1 MENLKVLNVDVNTTY
16 GKVDLDLSDVI
27 FELDL
32 SNTYV
37 ERVGFNFNNLTITEN
52 MAPQLERKLV
62 DLLNEYL
69 DTNYDINFDDRYEI
83 EGELYDFLWN
93 RRNVD
98 VYEIEELAEKLLE
111 DEIKNE
117 AEEFLVGVL
126 ETIDDGEDLSDHF
139 HERKKGGYYGGYYL
153 ELSMYFRKDT
163 RHIIAEFDSC
173 SLQRGTYY
181 HIGEAIIDFDY

>member
-93 RRNVD
+93 RRNFA
-98 VYEIEELAEKLLE
+98 VYELEDLAKELLE
-111 DEIKNE
+111 NEIKEE
-117 AEEFLVGVL
+117 AKEFLVGIL
-126 ETIDDGEDLSDHF
+126 ETIDDGEEDLADHF
-139 HERKKGGYYGGYYL
+139 YERKDGGYYL
-153 ELSMYFRKDT
+153 ELGMYFWKDT
-163 RHIIAEFDSC
+163 RHIVAEFDSC
-173 SLQRGTYY
+173 SLQRGTHYN
-181 HIGEAIIDFDY
+181 IGEAIIEFDY